1 MPNYAFYLSKTAR
14 LKSSRVTDADKAA
27 EPVSGSENK
36 CPQSLIVL
44 EFQTQ
49 SDCDF
54 FVFYCSGWGAELS
67 HRKPMRQWTMTAV
80 QIVHQFG
87 EKVIFKAM

>member
-1 MPNYAFYLSKTAR
+1 MVPIWQDGACSWFYAQLCLLFEQNGHR
-14 LKSSRVTDADKAA
+14 LKSSRVTDVDKAA

-36 CPQSLIVL
+36 CPQCLIVL

-54 FVFYCSGWGAELS
+54 FVFYCSG
-67 HRKPMRQWTMTAV
+67 
-80 QIVHQFG
+80 
-87 EKVIFKAM
+87 